1 MVRRGGIRSTADIRR
16 PPRRLSRSL
25 QRVCYGVML
34 RSMDLPPP
42 PPPSARPPIPGSPP
56 TNQKAVWSLIL
67 AILGIMPFTFIASV
81 AALIL
86 GFQARSEI
94 ARAGGGQGGQG
105 LAIAGIILGFLPF
118 VGVLLLFIASG
129 LSQTAVI
136 QSTLSRMS

>member
-1 MVRRGGIRSTADIRR
+1 
-16 PPRRLSRSL
+16 
-25 QRVCYGVML
+25 
-34 RSMDLPPP
+34 
-42 PPPSARPPIPGSPP
+42 
-56 TNQKAVWSLIL
+56 
-67 AILGIMPFTFIASV
+67 MPFTFIASV

-94 ARAGGGQGGQG
+94 ARAGGGQSGQG

-136 QSTLSRMS
+136 QSTLPAWW